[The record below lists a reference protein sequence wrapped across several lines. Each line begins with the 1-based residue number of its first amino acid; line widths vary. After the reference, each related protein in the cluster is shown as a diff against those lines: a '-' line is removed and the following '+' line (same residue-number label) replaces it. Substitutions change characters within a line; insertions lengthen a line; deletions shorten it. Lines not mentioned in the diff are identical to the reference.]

1 MSKIVILGIV
11 HIVSIREET
20 MAYYRAY
27 QLSHDDHIA
36 HPAEIIEADNDDAAI
51 EKANELVNGHDV
63 EVWRGSRFVIKLQSK
78 DACRGQ
84 R

>member
-1 MSKIVILGIV
+1 
-11 HIVSIREET
+11 

-36 HPAEIIEADNDDAAI
+36 HPAAIIEADNDDAAI
-51 EKANELVNGHDV
+51 EKANELGMATMLKCGEAPGLSSN
-63 EVWRGSRFVIKLQSK
+63 SK
-78 DACRGQ
+78 AKMPVVGNDECRQCRTLSPQ